1 MACHNRKTRSVFRF
15 SVFCSNFPNGNS
27 VLLRKTRKKPR
38 VDHLGEM
45 IFGVIAEMLRVV
57 RHRKV
62 KVNMVG
68 IAQLVKASDCGPEDR
83 GFDSHYP
90 PHTTLKGI
98 GILPVS
104 FKFWDIAKW

>member
-1 MACHNRKTRSVFRF
+1 MLRETRKNREWFF
-15 SVFCSNFPNGNS
+15 SV
-27 VLLRKTRKKPR
+27 VLLRETAKLYITYT
-38 VDHLGEM
+38 
-45 IFGVIAEMLRVV
+45 
-57 RHRKV
+57 
-62 KVNMVG
+62 VG

-98 GILPVS
+98 GVLPVP

>member
-15 SVFCSNFPNGNS
+15 SVFCSNCPNGIS
-27 VLLRKTRKKPR
+27 ISRFARKRKKPR
-38 VDHLGEM
+38 VDLLGEM

-90 PHTTLKGI
+90 PHITEK
-98 GILPVS
+98 
-104 FKFWDIAKW
+104 A